1 MIVTFTKTEEA
12 QFNALEDKYERL
24 IAECEAEIE
33 SLREDDLDP
42 DGSIE
47 DAINAKRL
55 PEPTELRPAPI
66 DYTDDELPIYRK
78 EELEAY
84 HATPEYQAYKKA
96 NDAANNELSAHYDKW
111 EAAGSD
117 AWKQARKRYMELIDE
132 LNAARKALY
141 SQFEQRQFSELGND
155 PERIIAD
162 AKSQMELMI
171 KNRFENAKKDQKDGK
186 VFSCYYLR
194 VDGDRLYIDSGKL
207 LEDSQSLLHLHY
219 DFFKD
224 NEEATK
230 AIKSI
235 VLDVIASSPYAGT
248 SGKLG
253 AMVNENISTEKR
265 QNYRTRAKA
274 QDTGALSS
282 IPNSLAIPTME
293 QYKYSMSLYKG
304 GGAYLQPLTSTDG
317 LKFKGGKMYFDNMQ
331 QVSEVEL
338 QNMKTK
344 EGIENIDLALLRVFY
359 SIILSAFEA
368 SKCTELKDVITLFV
382 PDLAEYLGLQRN
394 LNKQDVARVISKAQS
409 FHNIIG
415 VLHGTRN
422 GKPSQSLY
430 PVLNFEGYDDKKNT
444 IAFSSPYMNMV
455 IRTVYNLSIR
465 KTKDGK
471 PKLKKSGEPM
481 RLVSHSYL
489 VHSSIAKQRN
499 KAAVENV
506 NIIVTLIEQAGDNI
520 PRIKASTIIE
530 RNPQF
535 QQRLEVSTNKTQLLR
550 TCFSKTWELLK
561 EETDLLTAYKDIK
574 LPDPKDPAFIPTAKT
589 VDTIVFSFP
598 HSGKK

>member
-1 MIVTFTKTEEA
+1 MAKVIDELTKAEQEKLIAIDEKYRPLIAKAQKEVTEAFTAFNKEYPSGALLKQAEERLSQATDRETLLHEQWLKERAAITELAEVRLFNSYNGDIKAIVSMIKAEIPRHIALLRAFADIEKKPTEEDRKKA
-12 QFNALEDKYERL
+12 KQR
-24 IAECEAEIE
+24 IAEEAKNIKKGIAVNKKLLESNPDDIELIKATNELEEMLNSGSYIDILTPHYDIVFSDKNIRE
-33 SLREDDLDP
+33 SLLE
-42 DGSIE
+42 GF
-47 DAINAKRL
+47 KRYFDFL
-55 PEPTELRPAPI
+55 ETKAPKEYKSLMRYVDTCIANKELVA
-66 DYTDDELPIYRK
+66 DQYN
-78 EELEAY
+78 
-84 HATPEYQAYKKA
+84 ATPE
-96 NDAANNELSAHYDKW
+96 E
-111 EAAGSD
+111 
-117 AWKQARKRYMELIDE
+117 I
-132 LNAARKALY
+132 
-141 SQFEQRQFSELGND
+141 
-155 PERIIAD
+155 
-162 AKSQMELMI
+162 
-171 KNRFENAKKDQKDGK
+171 
-186 VFSCYYLR
+186 
-194 VDGDRLYIDSGKL
+194 
-207 LEDSQSLLHLHY
+207 
-219 DFFKD
+219 
-224 NEEATK
+224 EEA
-230 AIKSI
+230 
-235 VLDVIASSPYAGT
+235 
-248 SGKLG
+248 
-253 AMVNENISTEKR
+253 R
-265 QNYRTRAKA
+265 QEEQYRTKAKA
-274 QDTGALSS
+274 QEAGALSS
-282 IPNSLAIPTME
+282 IPTSLAIPTIE
-293 QYKYSMSLYKG
+293 QYKYSMSLYQS

-344 EGIENIDLALLRVFY
+344 EGIEAIDLSLLRVFY

-394 LNKQDVARVISKAQS
+394 LNKQDIARVISKAQS
-409 FHNIIG
+409 FHNIVG

-489 VHSSIAKQRN
+489 VHSSITKQRN

-530 RNPQF
+530 RNPQL
-535 QQRLEVSTNKTQLLR
+535 QQRLETVKNKTDLLK
-550 TCFSKTWELLK
+550 TTFTKTWELLRT
-561 EETDLLTAYKDIK
+561 ETNLLTTYKDIE

-589 VDTIVFSFP
+589 VNTLVFKFP
-598 HSGKK
+598 HKGKK